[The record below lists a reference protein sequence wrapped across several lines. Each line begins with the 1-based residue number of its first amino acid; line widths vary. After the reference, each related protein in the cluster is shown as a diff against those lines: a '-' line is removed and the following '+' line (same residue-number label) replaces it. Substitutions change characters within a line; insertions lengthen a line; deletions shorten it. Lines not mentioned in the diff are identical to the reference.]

1 MITWAEGPIV
11 DAGKG
16 CKIPS
21 RILFPGPGENPQLT
35 VLTTFFFFLDLSLS
49 LFSPTHPMPCHG
61 GNLPK
66 MSSGGGG
73 GTLRNYYVDS
83 LIGPDTEEGYY
94 GGRAGGGPGRFLPGG
109 HPLAAPRLPSSV
121 AAEGSEF
128 APCSFTPKPSVFSSW
143 PARPPPPAQPSPP
156 LQGIYPPYVAPPHLG
171 GSGEGARYVPSW
183 LDPYASFRGSH
194 HAALSVSDP
203 GTVAAPGRLYGIGKP
218 EPAASASLDPR
229 AFASAASVPSCAS
242 GSSPP
247 RTERFTPGGG
257 RSRGL
262 DYTCDSFLAEAGEK
276 AAAAVSAGLGGP
288 AFASTASNASLSPA
302 KPASGGSRNPS
313 PLSDLKEE
321 KEEQQLGPNNPA
333 ANWIHARST
342 RKKRCPYT
350 KFQTLELEKEFLF
363 NMYLT
368 RERRYE
374 VARILN
380 LTERQ
385 VKIWFQNRRMKMK
398 KMNKGKRE

>member
-1 MITWAEGPIV
+1 
-11 DAGKG
+11 
-16 CKIPS
+16 
-21 RILFPGPGENPQLT
+21 
-35 VLTTFFFFLDLSLS
+35 
-49 LFSPTHPMPCHG
+49 MPCHG

-66 MSSGGGG
+66 MSSGG
-73 GTLRNYYVDS
+73 TLSNYYVDS
-83 LIGPDTEEGYY
+83 LIGPDSEEGF

-109 HPLAAPRLPSSV
+109 HPLAAPRLPSGV
-121 AAEGSEF
+121 ATEGSEF

-143 PARPPPPAQPSPP
+143 PARPPPAQPSTP
-156 LQGIYPPYVAPPHLG
+156 LPGIYPPYLPAPHVG
-171 GSGEGARYVPSW
+171 GSGEGGRYVHSW

-194 HAALSVSDP
+194 AALSAAPTISDRD
-203 GTVAAPGRLYGIGKP
+203 TVAAAGCLYGIGKP

-229 AFASAASVPSCAS
+229 AFASAAGSTPASVSPCAS
-242 GSSPP
+242 GFSTP
-247 RTERFTPGGG
+247 RTESFSPTG
-257 RSRGL
+257 RS
-262 DYTCDSFLAEAGEK
+262 DYTCNSFLAAAGEK
-276 AAAAVSAGLGGP
+276 AAATAGLGAP
-288 AFASTASNASLSPA
+288 ALASTASNASLSPA
-302 KPASGGSRNPS
+302 KPASGGSRNSS
-313 PLSDLKEE
+313 PLSNLKEE
-321 KEEQQLGPNNPA
+321 KEEQQLGSNNPA

-380 LTERQ
+380 LSERQ